1 MGILLGTIWRG
12 LDSDIILCARGM
24 GSKTAAVCHHS
35 DKAPGGPGPT
45 TPVVHD
51 CMVSCDT
58 YAAPT
63 PCQRARDTAGIA
75 DNEEQLN
82 GTSTPWLESM
92 AAFKADAR
100 AQEGLIGMVGRVLD
114 KTVLSN
120 EMLHGACGATSM
132 HPNFEGMHPCP
143 LHPSAYISRI
153 MKYSECS
160 PCNLVV
166 ALIYLERLESSV
178 RTDMLAG
185 DSDLRGADR
194 LRLTTTNVQRLLL
207 TAVMLACK
215 FFDEPVVRNKQ
226 WGLIGDLKVAEMN
239 ELELDMLWAL
249 KFSLNV
255 TRDEYDRC
263 CKILV
268 GLDSTGGSGDTNA
281 RQRSGGDKGCHVSR
295 RSRADPAPYSLNAT
309 ALQRSV
315 QTMVLAA

>member
-1 MGILLGTIWRG
+1 
-12 LDSDIILCARGM
+12 M
-24 GSKTAAVCHHS
+24 GSKTAAVCQDS
-35 DKAPGGPGPT
+35 DKA
-45 TPVVHD
+45 PVVHD

-63 PCQRARDTAGIA
+63 PCRRAQDAAGIA
-75 DNEEQLN
+75 GNEGQLI
-82 GTSTPWLESM
+82 GTSTTWLEST
-92 AAFKADAR
+92 AAFKADAK

-120 EMLHGACGATSM
+120 ETLRGAGGATSM
-132 HPNFEGMHPCP
+132 LPNFEGMHPCP

-153 MKYSECS
+153 MKYSACS

-166 ALIYLERLESSV
+166 ALIYLGRLERAV

-194 LRLTTTNVQRLLL
+194 LQLTTTNVQRLLL

-249 KFSLNV
+249 KFSLHV
-255 TRDEYDRC
+255 TRDEYDRW
-263 CKILV
+263 CKLLV
-268 GLDSTGGSGDTNA
+268 GLDPAGGSEDTNA
-281 RQRSGGDKGCHVSR
+281 RQRSGGDKGCHVTVAMSSR
-295 RSRADPAPYSLNAT
+295 RRHDPALYSLNAT

-315 QTMVLAA
+315 QTTVLAA